1 MMRYMRTTLT
11 IDDSIAAE
19 LKKRSYE
26 TQKSFKHVVN
36 ETLAAGLRQSTPPGQ
51 DRIKIGT
58 VSLGSPL
65 PGIDLGKANQL
76 AGELEDQE
84 LLRKLELRK

>member
-1 MMRYMRTTLT
+1 MRTTLT

-26 TQKSFKHVVN
+26 TRKSFKHVVN
-36 ETLAAGLRQSTPPGQ
+36 ETLAAGLRQSTPPKQ
-51 DRIKIGT
+51 KRIKVRT
-58 VSLGSPL
+58 FSLGSPL
-65 PGIDLGKANQL
+65 PGIDLTKANQL

-84 LLRKLELRK
+84 LVRKLELRK